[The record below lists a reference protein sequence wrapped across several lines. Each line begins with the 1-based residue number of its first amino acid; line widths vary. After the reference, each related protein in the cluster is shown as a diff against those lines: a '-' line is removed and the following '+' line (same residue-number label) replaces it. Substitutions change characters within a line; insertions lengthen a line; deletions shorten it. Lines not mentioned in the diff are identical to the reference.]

1 MATITVPLPIGL
13 KTTRTSAAGQEDVI
27 HREAVLR
34 ELTTGDLINAGAE
47 AEKVVLGDD
56 GDYHLVQSPTLAGV
70 HMLRRQIVR
79 IGEIEGPLEIGELL
93 KLDTADFTA
102 LQDAA
107 ERLDAAA
114 VRAASGAANRGRGDP
129 AP

>member
-1 MATITVPLPIGL
+1 MAEITVTLPIGL
-13 KTTRTSAAGQEDVI
+13 RATRTSAAGQEEVI

-56 GDYHLVQSPTLAGV
+56 GEYHLVQSPTLAGV

-79 IGEIEGPLEIGELL
+79 IGDIEGPLEVGELL
-93 KLDTADFTA
+93 KLQTADFNA

-107 ERLDAAA
+107 ERLDEVAL
-114 VRAASGAANRGRGDP
+114 RAAKGASERGRGDP